1 MVTLYNI
8 PIINIMK
15 LLTNIQNW
23 GDHHHPKWLDFF
35 RIVLGVIL
43 IWKGILFAL
52 NLNAFT
58 NLMMQH
64 RLGTAVALSIAA
76 HLIIGLH
83 IIGGFFIA
91 IGSHT
96 RMFCLLN
103 LPILLVAVGFVNLSE
118 NIFRPYAEFWLSC
131 SVLTALVCFLVE
143 GNGVWSVEHQN
154 EIAA

>member
-1 MVTLYNI
+1 
-8 PIINIMK
+8 MK
-15 LLTNIQNW
+15 LLTKIQFW

-64 RLGTAVALSIAA
+64 RLGTAVALSLIA

-83 IIGGFFIA
+83 IIGGLFIT

-96 RMFCLLN
+96 RIFSLLN
-103 LPILLVAVGFVNLSE
+103 IPILLVAVLFVNLNQ
-118 NIFRPYAEFWLSC
+118 NIFKPYSEFWLSC
-131 SVLTALVCFLVE
+131 AVLAALVCFLIE
-143 GNGVWSVEHQN
+143 GNGVWSVEHQDKV
-154 EIAA
+154 AA

>member
-1 MVTLYNI
+1 
-8 PIINIMK
+8 MK
-15 LLTNIQNW
+15 LLTKIQFW

-35 RIVLGVIL
+35 RIALGVIL

-64 RLGTAVALSIAA
+64 RLGTAVALSLIA

-83 IIGGFFIA
+83 IIGGLFIT

-96 RMFCLLN
+96 RIFSLLN
-103 LPILLVAVGFVNLSE
+103 IPILLVAVLFVNLNQ
-118 NIFRPYAEFWLSC
+118 NIFKPYSEFWLSC
-131 SVLTALVCFLVE
+131 AVLAALVCFLIE
-143 GNGVWSVEHQN
+143 GNGVWSVEHQDKV
-154 EIAA
+154 AA

>member
-1 MVTLYNI
+1 
-8 PIINIMK
+8 MK
-15 LLTNIQNW
+15 LLTKIQFW

-64 RLGTAVALSIAA
+64 RLGTAVALSLIA

-83 IIGGFFIA
+83 IIGGLFIT

-96 RMFCLLN
+96 RIFSLLN
-103 LPILLVAVGFVNLSE
+103 IPILLVAVLFVNLNQ
-118 NIFRPYAEFWLSC
+118 NIFKPYSEFWLSC
-131 SVLTALVCFLVE
+131 AVLAALICFLIE
-143 GNGVWSVEHQN
+143 GNGVWSVEHQDKV
-154 EIAA
+154 AA

>member
-1 MVTLYNI
+1 
-8 PIINIMK
+8 MK
-15 LLTNIQNW
+15 LLTKIQFW

-35 RIVLGVIL
+35 RIALGVIL

-64 RLGTAVALSIAA
+64 RLGTAVALSLIA

-83 IIGGFFIA
+83 IIGGLFIT

-96 RMFCLLN
+96 RIFSLLN
-103 LPILLVAVGFVNLSE
+103 IPILLVAVLFVNLNQ
-118 NIFRPYAEFWLSC
+118 NIFKPYSEFWLSC
-131 SVLTALVCFLVE
+131 AVLAALICFLIE
-143 GNGVWSVEHQN
+143 GNGVWSVEQQDKV
-154 EIAA
+154 AA